1 MVILR
6 YLIFIFRNDAGVFMR
21 PYDSD
26 PLPFFLF
33 SEVSEDSRFCRC
45 IRIRNEKF
53 LMLFQVPEVPEPA
66 ETFKFPVIIKI

>member
-1 MVILR
+1 
-6 YLIFIFRNDAGVFMR
+6 MR

-33 SEVSEDSRFCRC
+33 SEDSRFCRC